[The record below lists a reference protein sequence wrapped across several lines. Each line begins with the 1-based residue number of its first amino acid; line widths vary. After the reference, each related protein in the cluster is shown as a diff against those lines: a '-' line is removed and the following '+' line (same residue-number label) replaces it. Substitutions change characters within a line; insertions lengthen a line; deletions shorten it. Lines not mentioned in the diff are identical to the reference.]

1 MLVAFMYR
9 STEYTNIDRPSTH
22 EADYYMDTNHYLLP
36 MTVRQLT
43 NLDLFS
49 DPDSLFAMGCGGN
62 FLC

>member
-1 MLVAFMYR
+1 MDR
-9 STEYTNIDRPSTH
+9 YTKYTDINTPDTQ
-22 EADYYMDTNHYLLP
+22 EADYYMNTNHHLMP
-36 MTVRQLT
+36 MTVRQLA